1 MAGKD
6 VKPDVQ
12 WDELCVSTSSRD
24 LLRYRKDGRER
35 AYKLRVLGEH
45 AELWVISGRGGNERK
60 SRKMATFTNPDD
72 VRPFLQSV
80 EQDLRSGGWMETNA
94 SMIRLLQ

>member
-1 MAGKD
+1 MHQTALRGSPYSSD
-6 VKPDVQ
+6 VR
-12 WDELCVSTSSRD
+12 WDELYESASFRD
-24 LLRYRKDGRER
+24 LFRYRKDGRER

-45 AELWVISGRGGNERK
+45 AAELWVVSGGGGKERK

-80 EQDLRSGGWMETNA
+80 EQDLRSGGWTETG
-94 SMIRLLQ
+94 